1 MHGAHAAAVAT
12 AEEGAPT
19 VISPGCLPWLRQV
32 CQLKL
37 KTLRYKE
44 QLGDNTI
51 TDARTIR
58 GFIIVFLRTL
68 LGRDPSLKEIES
80 ELNHLRT
87 NSSSA
92 LFHGYGWELII
103 GDEIYEKN

>member
-1 MHGAHAAAVAT
+1 MACQ
-12 AEEGAPT
+12 
-19 VISPGCLPWLRQV
+19 SLFCLFSVRV
-32 CQLKL
+32 CCAQLKL
-37 KTLRYKE
+37 ETLRYKE

-51 TDARTIR
+51 TDVRTIR

-68 LGRDPSLKEIES
+68 LGRNPSPDDIKNEIK
-80 ELNHLRT
+80 NLRVE
-87 NSSSA
+87 SSSG